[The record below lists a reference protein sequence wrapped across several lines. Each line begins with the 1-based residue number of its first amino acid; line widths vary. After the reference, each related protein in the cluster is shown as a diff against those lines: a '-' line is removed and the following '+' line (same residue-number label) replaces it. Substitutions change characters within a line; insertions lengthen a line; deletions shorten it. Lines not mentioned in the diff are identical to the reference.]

1 MWSNSSKKT
10 SIPTVERTEFCIRN
24 FSGGINNVIS
34 PSRLQDNESPDM
46 LNISFSD
53 DGTLQKRPG
62 LRLQDDKTTRAEDG
76 LLRAFEIKCPNN
88 KSGWLLNRTNSL
100 VYVSTTG
107 KYTYIDWD
115 RTYTDKPISGVQFMD
130 KFFFVDGG
138 SKIHYFKIDELESL
152 TNPYIYWIKNPPSGY
167 VPNPKPATT
176 GIVKQEKN
184 KDVHNYIDVWY
195 EPCEYELEDGYKG
208 INFAEFYPTLITT
221 VKDRLYVSGNYMD
234 NNMVYISDIL
244 EPHYFPASLPIQ
256 MPPNGDYVTAMHI
269 FNNTLIIA
277 RNNDMYALHGNT
289 NRTDNSESYS
299 LKHINTHTG
308 MPNDNCANIVHHFL
322 FYVGTDGNCYKL
334 SYSLSDT
341 GAVVSKKL
349 NTKIDFKL
357 KPFYKNIKE
366 IRGAH
371 TGYEPVKGEWY
382 VQIGDDTF
390 VYNYN
395 LLAWTRYKGVRCESF
410 LTTNDSFYLAR
421 SNCMLYEFDNS
432 IYYDYKGEQNVKIP
446 IHSYWQSKDID
457 FGRPAR
463 VKQVRDTYIVSETF
477 DHVSTDIKLRMN
489 VDYVDV
495 SKEHNIVGE
504 ASFWDEAKWDVNK
517 FIGHNIN
524 RSYSMMIGRRGKV
537 FSVYISNQGE
547 FKGVYDS
554 MPVLEEISKMDY
566 NDVFY
571 VFDNKEHI
579 LKYYKR
585 GNYNPEVGGYHV
597 EINEKDLF
605 QPMKIHEFNGLYE
618 LKGYR

>member
-1 MWSNSSKKT
+1 MWSSSKKNN
-10 SIPTVERTEFCIRN
+10 IPTVERTEFCIRN

-62 LRLQDDKTTRAEDG
+62 LRLQDDKTGTMQEG

-88 KSGWLLNRTNSL
+88 KSGWLLNKKDALIYISSSGR
-100 VYVSTTG
+100 
-107 KYTYIDWD
+107 YTYIDWN
-115 RTYTDKPISGVQFMD
+115 RGHKDKPISGVQFMD

-138 SKIHYFKIDELESL
+138 VRIHYFKIDELEQPGD
-152 TNPYIYWIKNPPSGY
+152 PYIYWIKSPPSGY

-184 KDVHNYIDVWY
+184 KDFYNYIDVWY

-208 INFAEFYPTLITT
+208 INFAEFHPTLITT

-289 NRTDNSESYS
+289 NRTDNSATYS

-308 MPNDNCANIVHHFL
+308 MPNDRCANIVHHFL

-366 IRGAH
+366 IRQAH

-395 LLAWTRYKGVRCESF
+395 LLAWTRYKGIRCESF

-432 IYYDYKGEQNVKIP
+432 IYYDYNGEQNVKIP

-457 FGRPAR
+457 FGRPAS
-463 VKQVRDTYIVSETF
+463 VKQVRDTYLVSETF

-547 FKGVYDS
+547 FRGVYDS
-554 MPVLEEISKMDY
+554 MPVLDEISKMDY

-571 VFDNKEHI
+571 VVDDNEHT
-579 LKYYKR
+579 LKYYKK
-585 GNYNPEVGGYHV
+585 GNYNPEIGGYHV